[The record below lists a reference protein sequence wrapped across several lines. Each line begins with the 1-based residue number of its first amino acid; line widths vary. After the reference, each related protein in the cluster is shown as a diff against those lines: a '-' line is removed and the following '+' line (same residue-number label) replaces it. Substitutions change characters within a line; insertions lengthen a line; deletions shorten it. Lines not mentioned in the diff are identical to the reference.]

1 MFVNKR
7 NSQFIKTKWRLLV
20 NKITKTLT
28 VLMAIVAIGLLPTLA
43 TNAKAEDARI
53 DMQIGKLGF
62 IIGVSGGRGT
72 VYFDNH
78 AYPIR
83 VGGVSLGATFAVS
96 SIDLT
101 GTVYNL
107 NRIEDLYGIYSAGSA
122 GLAVVAGGKA
132 GSLSNA
138 RGVRMELRG
147 RTIGL
152 EFSLDLS
159 GINVQPR

>member
-1 MFVNKR
+1 MNKL
-7 NSQFIKTKWRLLV
+7 SKLI
-20 NKITKTLT
+20 
-28 VLMAIVAIGLLPTLA
+28 AIVAAVFAFGTA
-43 TNAKAEDARI
+43 TAMTTRANAENARI
-53 DMQIGKLGF
+53 DMQIGKVGF
-62 IIGVSGGRGT
+62 IVGISGGRGT
-72 VYFDNH
+72 VYFDDH

-83 VGGVSLGATFAVS
+83 VGGVSLGATFAIS

-107 NRIEDLYGIYSAGSA
+107 NRIEDLYGNYTATSA

-132 GSLSNA
+132 ASLSNA
-138 RGVRMELRG
+138 RGVRLEVAG

-159 GINVQPR
+159 GINIRPR

>member
-1 MFVNKR
+1 MNRF
-7 NSQFIKTKWRLLV
+7 TKLIAVLV
-20 NKITKTLT
+20 AVIAFGSIS
-28 VLMAIVAIGLLPTLA
+28 VLPDG
-43 TNAKAEDARI
+43 AKAEDARI

-62 IIGVSGGRGT
+62 IIGISGGRGT
-72 VYFDNH
+72 VYFDDH

-83 VGGVSLGATFAVS
+83 VGGVSLGATFAIS

-101 GTVYNL
+101 GTVYGL
-107 NRIEDLYGIYSAGSA
+107 NRIEDLYGNYTAASA
-122 GLAVVAGGKA
+122 GLAVVAGGKT

-159 GINVQPR
+159 GINIQPR